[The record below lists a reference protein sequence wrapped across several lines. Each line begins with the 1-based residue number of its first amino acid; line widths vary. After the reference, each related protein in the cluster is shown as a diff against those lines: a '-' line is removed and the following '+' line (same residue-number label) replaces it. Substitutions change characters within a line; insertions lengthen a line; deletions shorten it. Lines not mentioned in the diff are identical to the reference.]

1 MRRLLGIDLGTR
13 RIGLALADLDALR
26 AVPLATVAR
35 GRTPAADAAAIARI
49 AAANGVGELV
59 VGLPLDMSG
68 IEGPAA
74 TAARTWAAEIGART
88 GLDVVLR
95 DERLTSHVAE
105 GRAGS
110 ARRGSSGGP
119 PGRTRRNAQRA
130 RIDRIAA
137 AVILEDELDAR
148 RAAVVPAAEPAT
160 TPTTPPPGLP
170 GRDRGT
176 PDGLPGREDE

>member
-13 RIGLALADLDALR
+13 RIGLALADPDALR

-35 GRTPAADAAAIARI
+35 GRTPAADAAAIGRI
-49 AAANGVGELV
+49 AVANGVDQLV

-74 TAARTWAAEIGART
+74 AAARTWAAEIATRT

-95 DERLTSHVAE
+95 DERLSSHVAE
-105 GRAGS
+105 GRAGP
-110 ARRGSSGGP
+110 ARRGPSGGP
-119 PGRTRRNAQRA
+119 PGRTRRNARRA

-148 RAAVVPAAEPAT
+148 RAAVVPAAEP
-160 TPTTPPPGLP
+160 PTTPLPGPPG
-170 GRDRGT
+170 RHRGT
-176 PDGLPGREDE
+176 PDGPPGQEDT